1 MEIKKGL
8 IKIEGFKKG
17 GGSSNN
23 KFSVE
28 KVFRLN
34 CIKYGGKEEAVK
46 FSSWFNRWTEEEGAM
61 KVAGVKSDE
70 KRYQRCNGLAMK
82 ILKDKNKEDRL
93 VAVQANR
100 P

>member
-1 MEIKKGL
+1 LGIKEGL

-34 CIKYGGKEEAVK
+34 CIKYGGKKEVVRY
-46 FSSWFNRWTEEEGAM
+46 SSWFKRWTEEEALDG
-61 KVAGVKSDE
+61 VVVKSDE
-70 KRYQRCNGLAMK
+70 RIYQRCNGVAMK
-82 ILKDKNKEDRL
+82 ISKNKSKEDRL
-93 VAVQANR
+93 VAV
-100 P
+100 

>member
-1 MEIKKGL
+1 MWEGLGIKEGL

-34 CIKYGGKEEAVK
+34 CIKYGGKKEVLRY
-46 FSSWFNRWTEEEGAM
+46 SSWFKRWTEEEEALDG
-61 KVAGVKSDE
+61 VVVKSDE
-70 KRYQRCNGLAMK
+70 KRYQRRNGVAMR
-82 ILKDKNKEDRL
+82 IS
-93 VAVQANR
+93 
-100 P
+100 